1 LGARDEGKNPRGDT
15 MVIPLSSSVFKIRNG
30 SSRFVALDSFNMVIH
45 LQWFFKFF
53 VALDGEH

>member
-1 LGARDEGKNPRGDT
+1 